1 MTFATALLRRIEL
14 AASAGR
20 GVRLTPGET
29 DTLRAILELS
39 EAHAQAHA
47 LDEDAHNTKL
57 VPAS

>member
-1 MTFATALLRRIEL
+1 MTFATTLLRRIEI

-20 GVRLTPGET
+20 GVRLTPDET

-39 EAHAQAHA
+39 EAHSQAHA
-47 LDEDAHNTKL
+47 LDKDACNIKL